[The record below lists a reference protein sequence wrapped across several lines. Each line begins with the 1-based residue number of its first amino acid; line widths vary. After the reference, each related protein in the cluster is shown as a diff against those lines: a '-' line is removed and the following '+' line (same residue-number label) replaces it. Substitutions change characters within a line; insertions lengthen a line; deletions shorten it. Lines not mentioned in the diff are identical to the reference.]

1 MKPNK
6 LQDYYDIGQVFVYR
20 LVKSKFTRFSFQNS
34 ENNFKLMNKG
44 LPTSG
49 KGLASGSRFGSAIA
63 NLGDL
68 QKDGLEDFAVSAP
81 YDGADHGGA
90 IYVYRGAIDF
100 NFESMYDLQKDTY
113 FDKRKI
119 QIDDT

>member
-1 MKPNK
+1 MIPNK
-6 LQDYYDIGQVFVYR
+6 LQDYHDIGQVFVYR
-20 LVKSKFTRFSFQNS
+20 LVKSKFTRISFQNS
-34 ENNFKLMNKG
+34 ENNFKG

-68 QKDGLEDFAVSAP
+68 QKDGFEDFAVGAP
-81 YDGADHGGA
+81 YDGADHGDA
-90 IYVYRGAIDF
+90 IYVYCGAIDF

-119 QIDDT
+119 QIY

>member
-1 MKPNK
+1 
-6 LQDYYDIGQVFVYR
+6 
-20 LVKSKFTRFSFQNS
+20 
-34 ENNFKLMNKG
+34 MNKG

-68 QKDGLEDFAVSAP
+68 QKDGFEDFAVGAP

-90 IYVYRGAIDF
+90 IYVYRGTKDF
-100 NFESMYDLQKDTY
+100 NFESMYDHQKDSY

>member
-1 MKPNK
+1 MNPNK
-6 LQDYYDIGQVFVYR
+6 FQDYHDIGQVFVYR

-68 QKDGLEDFAVSAP
+68 QKDGFDDFAVGAP

-90 IYVYRGAIDF
+90 IYIYRGTIDF

-119 QIDDT
+119 QIY